1 MKLRCMAYR
10 QGDIYIAACLD
21 LSLAAQADSIDDA
34 ISKLESQVDDYLE
47 EINSEPKYAE
57 QLLNRK
63 APLSIWLRYYL
74 YRSVFFILK
83 IIGRL
88 RQHTDSFRLF
98 DEQRKPA

>member
-1 MKLRCMAYR
+1 MRLRCMAYR
-10 QGDIYIAACLD
+10 QGDIYVAACLD

-47 EINSEPKYAE
+47 EIDSEPEYAK

-63 APLSIWLRYYL
+63 APLSMRLRYRL
-74 YRSVFFILK
+74 YRSVFFVLK
-83 IIGRL
+83 VIGLL